1 MGTCWHLLSNELF
14 SARIPG
20 APPTEAE
27 RSDFK
32 SPRLRKVMFDKEI
45 YPELGKVIESVLDA
59 AGCEDLRFLETTN
72 HKASDGNSGRK
83 ETFNDAGIYLDTP
96 LARNATTFT
105 AEHRKGSKMGEKEL
119 ETRLLGL
126 RSWHWMDVPV
136 EVKGTESESAFY
148 FGSKARGMRPAG
160 GKDAGEVVEKTE
172 EEADDEVKTGD
183 GNRDGVE
190 VVGEGIGADKDEDE
204 EDVEEDSKVE
214 GDEEDGSDDEY
225 DDGGSQA
232 RDADSST
239 TEAESAGA
247 PQPETIK
254 KRVEPFIK
262 LSGNGGKALGQ
273 FIEYTLNVFKY
284 QHRTFCYAVYVCYDM
299 ARLLFFDRSGV
310 HVSEP
315 FSWVETTSLLHEF
328 VWKLAKLANAK
339 CFEDMG
345 RDTTANVVDEETRRR
360 FLDKASNAELP
371 SHVRE
376 GLEKAAEGNC
386 PLYELE
392 IEYMPPSL
400 EEWFPDEPLPDEPQP
415 SPSAPPAPSSSTSSA
430 SPSSSKGK
438 ADPPVRKFIV
448 GRPHFSA
455 DALVGRCTKGF
466 MAFDVTD
473 KNNWVPCFVKDS
485 WRPYVPGR
493 TRPEHLVYERLQRK
507 GVKPEDGIATLICGG
522 DVGGSNAQCTQVQ
535 KDLPSKNRP
544 VPRRHYRVAI
554 AEICLPVS
562 EFETFGEL
570 SGIIGDA
577 LKAHREA
584 WDRAGVLH
592 RDISVG
598 NIMIRV
604 EENGERYGI
613 LIDWDLS
620 RLQCELALGAVEPDR
635 TGTWQ
640 FRSAIS
646 LQYPWKP
653 YRRSDDIESFI
664 HCYIYLVF
672 RYHPTDA
679 ALRETIE
686 SLFEGCLIVG
696 GVMIGGNAKRAML
709 RSGYF
714 DAVVEGNPR
723 LQQLLDNILWHCKTC
738 YERID
743 FRQMNR
749 LYGPVVV
756 AAQSQP
762 EAEEDVLTSA
772 DQGPRRATALRHSSD
787 EGSSAE
793 DLDEDPIRSML
804 RQRREAQVSSHE
816 LFEMGPFLSNPKMLM
831 NLLVKHAETTLNHRD
846 KAPDQFTTRQHQE
859 VYRAPDPP
867 AMRGYG
873 SMSAGGTTLSGR
885 MSQDNRIALSH
896 DKVTTTRRPEIVGI
910 PSSSS
915 SSKKRAHIEE
925 PKDNLADNEGD
936 GSPAVRRSKRIKTAN
951 LKGKAPSVQ
960 SGTVADP
967 AFRLSCCRVGPSF
980 SVVSSP
986 CLLLSFSSV
995 YRLPT
1000 SHICHSVLFRV
1011 PLSFAMYHN
1020 TP

>member
-27 RSDFK
+27 RSEFT
-32 SPRLRKVMFDKEI
+32 SPRLRKGMLEKEI

-59 AGCEDLRFLETTN
+59 AGCEDLRFLATTN
-72 HKASDGNSGRK
+72 RKTNDGNSGRK

-96 LARNATTFT
+96 IARNATTFT
-105 AEHRKGSKMGEKEL
+105 AEHRKGSKMSEKEL

-126 RSWHWMDVPV
+126 RSWHWMDVPI

-148 FGSKARGMRPAG
+148 FRSKAKGMRPEGVKEAR
-160 GKDAGEVVEKTE
+160 EVVEKTE
-172 EEADDEVKTGD
+172 EEADDEVKAGD

-190 VVGEGIGADKDEDE
+190 DVGDGSDADEDEDE
-204 EDVEEDSKVE
+204 EDIEDHSEVEDDEDDSEV
-214 GDEEDGSDDEY
+214 DDREEDGSDDED

-232 RDADSST
+232 RDADSSMT
-239 TEAESAGA
+239 QAESTDT
-247 PQPETIK
+247 PQPETVK
-254 KRVEPFIK
+254 KHVPPFIK

-273 FIEYTLNVFKY
+273 FIEYMLSVFKY
-284 QHRTFCYAVYVCYDM
+284 QHRTFCYTVYVCYDM

-360 FLDKASNAELP
+360 FPDEASNVELP

-392 IEYMPPSL
+392 IEYMPPSP
-400 EEWFPDEPLPDEPQP
+400 EEWFPDEPLPDEPLP
-415 SPSAPPAPSSSTSSA
+415 SPSAPTPPSSSTSSA
-430 SPSSSKGK
+430 SPSSSKSK

-473 KNNWVPCFVKDS
+473 KNHWVPCFVKDS

-535 KDLPSKNRP
+535 KDLLSANRP

-570 SGIIGDA
+570 SGIFADA
-577 LKAHREA
+577 LRAHRKA

-604 EENGERYGI
+604 ESNGGRTGI

-640 FRSAIS
+640 FRSAMS
-646 LQYPWKP
+646 LRYPWKP

-672 RYHPTDA
+672 RYHPTDVG
-679 ALRETIE
+679 LREKIE
-686 SLFEGCLIVG
+686 TLFEGCLIVG
-696 GVMIGGNAKRAML
+696 GVMIGGDAKRAML
-709 RSGYF
+709 LSGHLG
-714 DAVVEGNPR
+714 AVVKRNPR
-723 LQQLLDNILWHCKTC
+723 LQRLLNDILLHCKSC
-738 YERID
+738 YDEID
-743 FRQMNR
+743 YEEMDR
-749 LYGPVVV
+749 LYGPIEDD
-756 AAQSQP
+756 AHSQT
-762 EAEEDVLTSA
+762 EVEEGVLTSA
-772 DQGPRRATALRHSSD
+772 DQGPRRTTALRHSSD

-804 RQRREAQVSSHE
+804 RQQREAQVSSHE
-816 LFEMGPFLSNPKMLM
+816 LFEMGPFLSNPKMLI

-846 KAPDQFTTRQHQE
+846 KAPDQFSVRKHQE

-867 AMRGYG
+867 ALRGIGKISTGG
-873 SMSAGGTTLSGR
+873 SALSDR
-885 MSQDNRIALSH
+885 TSQDNRIALSH

-910 PSSSS
+910 SSSYI
-915 SSKKRAHIEE
+915 SSKKRARIEE
-925 PKDNLADNEGD
+925 PQDNLSDDEGD
-936 GSPAVRRSKRIKTAN
+936 GSPAVRRSKRIKTA
-951 LKGKAPSVQ
+951 KGKAPSVQ
-960 SGTVADP
+960 SGTAK
-967 AFRLSCCRVGPSF
+967 RR
-980 SVVSSP
+980 
-986 CLLLSFSSV
+986 
-995 YRLPT
+995 
-1000 SHICHSVLFRV
+1000 
-1011 PLSFAMYHN
+1011 
-1020 TP
+1020 

>member
-14 SARIPG
+14 SSRIPG

-32 SPRLRKVMFDKEI
+32 SPRLRKGMLEKEI

-59 AGCEDLRFLETTN
+59 AGCEDLLFLATTN
-72 HKASDGNSGRK
+72 HKANDGNSGRK
-83 ETFNDAGIYLDTP
+83 ETFNDAGIYLNTS

-105 AEHRKGSKMGEKEL
+105 AEHRKGSKMSEKEL

-126 RSWHWMDVPV
+126 RSWHWMDVPI

-148 FGSKARGMRPAG
+148 FRSKARGMRPEGVKEAR
-160 GKDAGEVVEKTE
+160 EVVEKAE

-190 VVGEGIGADKDEDE
+190 DVGDGIDADEDEDE
-204 EDVEEDSKVE
+204 EDIEDHSEVEV
-214 GDEEDGSDDEY
+214 DEEDGDDDDDDDDEDA
-225 DDGGSQA
+225 DDSQA
-232 RDADSST
+232 RDADSSMT
-239 TEAESAGA
+239 QAESTDA
-247 PQPETIK
+247 PQPETVK
-254 KRVEPFIK
+254 KHVPPFIK
-262 LSGNGGKALGQ
+262 LSGNGGKALGR
-273 FIEYTLNVFKY
+273 FIEYMLNVFKY

-339 CFEDMG
+339 SFEDLG

-360 FLDKASNAELP
+360 FLDEATNAELP
-371 SHVRE
+371 SYVRE
-376 GLEKAAEGNC
+376 GLEKAAKGNC

-392 IEYMPPSL
+392 IEYMPPSP
-400 EEWFPDEPLPDEPQP
+400 EEWFPDEPFPDEPLP
-415 SPSAPPAPSSSTSSA
+415 SPSARTAPSSSTSSA
-430 SPSSSKGK
+430 SPSSSKSK
-438 ADPPVRKFIV
+438 ADPPIRKFIV

-493 TRPEHLVYERLQRK
+493 TRPEHLVYERLRRK
-507 GVKPEDGIATLICGG
+507 GVKPKDGIATLICGG

-535 KDLPSKNRP
+535 EDLPSGNRP
-544 VPRRHYRVAI
+544 APRRHYRVAI

-562 EFETFGEL
+562 KFRTFGEL
-570 SGIIGDA
+570 SGIFADT
-577 LKAHREA
+577 LRAHRKA
-584 WDRAGVLH
+584 WDRSGVLH

-604 EENGERYGI
+604 ESNGGWTGI

-620 RLQCELALGAVEPDR
+620 KLQCELGLGAVEPSR

-640 FRSAIS
+640 FMSAMS
-646 LQYPWKP
+646 LRYPRKP

-672 RYHPTDA
+672 RYHPTDVG
-679 ALRETIE
+679 LREKIE

-709 RSGYF
+709 RSGHLG
-714 DAVVEGNPR
+714 AVVKRNPR
-723 LQQLLDNILWHCKTC
+723 LQRLLDDILWHCKSC
-738 YERID
+738 YDMID
-743 FRQMNR
+743 YVEMDR
-749 LYGPVVV
+749 LYGPIEDTE
-756 AAQSQP
+756 QSQP
-762 EAEEDVLTSA
+762 ETEEDVLTSA
-772 DQGPRRATALRHSSD
+772 DQGPRRTTALRHSSD

-793 DLDEDPIRSML
+793 DLDEDPIRTMS
-804 RQRREAQVSSHE
+804 RQRQEARALSHE

-831 NLLVKHAETTLNHRD
+831 NLLLKHAETTFSHRD
-846 KAPDQFTTRQHQE
+846 KAPDQFSLRQHQE

-867 AMRGYG
+867 ALRGIG

-885 MSQDNRIALSH
+885 MSQDNRYALSH
-896 DKVTTTRRPEIVGI
+896 DKLTTTRRPGIVGI
-910 PSSSS
+910 PSSYSS
-915 SSKKRAHIEE
+915 SRKRAHVE
-925 PKDNLADNEGD
+925 KQDDNLADDEGD
-936 GSPAVRRSKRIKTAN
+936 GSPAVRRSKRFKTA
-951 LKGKAPSVQ
+951 KGKAPSVQ
-960 SGTVADP
+960 SGTAK
-967 AFRLSCCRVGPSF
+967 RR
-980 SVVSSP
+980 
-986 CLLLSFSSV
+986 
-995 YRLPT
+995 
-1000 SHICHSVLFRV
+1000 
-1011 PLSFAMYHN
+1011 
-1020 TP
+1020 